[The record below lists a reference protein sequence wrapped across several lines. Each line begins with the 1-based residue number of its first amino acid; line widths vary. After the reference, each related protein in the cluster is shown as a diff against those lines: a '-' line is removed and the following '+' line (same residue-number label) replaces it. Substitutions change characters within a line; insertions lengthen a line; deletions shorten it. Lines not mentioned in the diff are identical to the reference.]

1 MLSSVPVVGWF
12 LAAIGYDPNRIPT
25 AAQLVSI
32 QNLVLLIPGL
42 MFIGAVILALLHP
55 LSEKRL
61 AKVRWIFQEMHARTA
76 AQAAE

>member
-1 MLSSVPVVGWF
+1 
-12 LAAIGYDPNRIPT
+12 
-25 AAQLVSI
+25 
-32 QNLVLLIPGL
+32 

-61 AKVRWIFQEMHARTA
+61 AKVQMDLQEMHARTA